1 MESTTIKRIAA
12 VILLTII
19 TAISSIAQQNNPLD
33 DIFTVSNGNGERTF
47 YFHWT
52 SANSEKFTLEVSTDN
67 ANFSEITTISR
78 TDKNDY
84 EYMWICNM
92 KDVTTLY
99 FRLKQADKNGETSYS
114 NVVSAKLQQDSES
127 TRTITNNS
135 VKMQVNLEDCRS
147 FALENNK
154 KLKIAQEEIAKA
166 GYDKKAAFANY
177 LPKVSVSGA
186 YMYSDADI
194 QLLSDEQDNALRNMG
209 TAMGQELGGSLVQM
223 QQNAAT
229 TVQQIM
235 ANPAADPA
243 LANLIANS
251 PTVQQML
258 QKLQTT
264 DINASLNPTVA
275 SMNELG
281 GNIADA
287 FQLDTRNIY
296 AGMISV
302 EEPLFLG
309 GKIVTYNK
317 IAKAKQ
323 ELETTKYSAEEQ
335 ETIIETDK
343 LYWQIVSLSNKLK
356 LTEKYVEL
364 LQTMSEN
371 VEKMAGEGVATASD
385 KLSVKV
391 KLNQAETA
399 LLKVQ
404 NGLALSKMLLC
415 QHCGLDINTD
425 IMLADETLE
434 EVLVSEAPLQYTEAE
449 IMENRPELKSLNL
462 ATELYHQ
469 NVNLTRSDYLPTVAA
484 FGNYV
489 VTNPSCSNGFQNEFD
504 GFWNVGVV
512 AKIPICQWG
521 EGYNKVR
528 KAKADEKIAQYK
540 LDDAKE
546 KIMLQVNQYERQIE
560 EAKSRVKLAEEKMSD
575 AEENLRMATLG
586 FEEGVIPSSGLTE
599 AQTAW
604 LQAHSE
610 YIDAKID
617 WIMAKVYLQKATG
630 MLNK

>member
-1 MESTTIKRIAA
+1 MESKTMKRVAA
-12 VILLTII
+12 VILLTIF
-19 TAISSIAQQNNPLD
+19 TAISSIAQQNSPLD
-33 DIFTVSNGNGERTF
+33 NIFTVSNGNGERTF

-52 SANSEKFTLEVSTDN
+52 STNIDNFTLEVSSNGT
-67 ANFSEITTISR
+67 NFSEITSVPKNE
-78 TDKNDY
+78 KNDY
-84 EYMWICNM
+84 EYTWICNL
-92 KDVTTLY
+92 KDANTLY
-99 FRLKQADKNGETSYS
+99 FRLKQTNKNGEISYS
-114 NVVSAKLQQDSES
+114 SVVSAKLQQNSE
-127 TRTITNNS
+127 TARPVTNNS
-135 VKMQVNLEDCRS
+135 IRMQVNLEDCRN

-154 KLKIAQEEIAKA
+154 KLKIAQEEINKA

-186 YMYSDADI
+186 YVYSDAEI
-194 QLLSDEQDNALRNMG
+194 KLLSDEQDNALRNMG
-209 TAMGQELGGSLVQM
+209 TAMGQQLGGSLAQM

-258 QKLQTT
+258 QQLQTT
-264 DINASLNPTVA
+264 DINASLSPTVA
-275 SMNELG
+275 SLNELG
-281 GNIADA
+281 GNIADG
-287 FQLDTRNIY
+287 FQLDTRNIF

-317 IAKAKQ
+317 LAKAKQ
-323 ELETTKYSAEEQ
+323 ELEATKYSTEEQ

-343 LYWQIVSLSNKLK
+343 LYWQIVSLANKLK

-364 LQTMSEN
+364 LHTMSDN

-385 KLSVKV
+385 KLAVKV
-391 KLNQAETA
+391 KLNQAETT

-425 IMLADETLE
+425 LMLADETLE
-434 EVLVSEAPLQYTEAE
+434 EVLVSEEPLQYTEAD
-449 IMENRPELKSLNL
+449 IIENRPELKSLSL
-462 ATELYHQ
+462 ATEIYKQ

-489 VTNPSCSNGFQNEFD
+489 VTNPSCPDGFKNEFD

-512 AKIPICQWG
+512 AKIPILQWG
-521 EGYNKVR
+521 EGYNKIR

-540 LDDAKE
+540 LDDATE

-560 EAKSRVKLAEEKMSD
+560 EAKSRVKMMEEKMSD

-604 LQAHSE
+604 LQANSE
-610 YIDAKID
+610 YIDSKID
-617 WIMAKVYLQKATG
+617 WIMAKIYLQKATG